1 MYCHLWGTRCI
12 LAQFLARLLEAA
24 TQFMSAKMCF
34 WFVPF
39 STCLLPMKG
48 NLYCDHFWHIEW
60 YVSVQCCQLKE
71 LYGNNHYLY
80 ITLKTALNNGKR
92 VICFCLLPVT
102 ISCVVCYSCLP
113 LFLFTIILVYVYM
126 WFLRSVI
133 LVNCYSCWPN
143 LLRTTVHDDSTS
155 CCSCVTG
162 VVCQLDPWNSRHHW
176 QTEPIWR
183 LLQEREGQKVGCS
196 ETSFLPLPLHWFK
209 ILMCLLSLL

>member
-1 MYCHLWGTRCI
+1 MKYSWLNAFRFAG
-12 LAQFLARLLEAA
+12 AA

-39 STCLLPMKG
+39 STCLLLLKG

-71 LYGNNHYLY
+71 LYGNNHSLY

-92 VICFCLLPVT
+92 VICFCLLSVT

-133 LVNCYSCWPN
+133 LVNCYSRWPN
-143 LLRTTVHDDSTS
+143 LLRTTVHH
-155 CCSCVTG
+155 VVG
-162 VVCQLDPWNSRHHW
+162 VFQGLFASWIPEIADIIGKQNRYGGSYKK
-176 QTEPIWR
+176 
-183 LLQEREGQKVGCS
+183 ERGK
-196 ETSFLPLPLHWFK
+196 K
-209 ILMCLLSLL
+209 